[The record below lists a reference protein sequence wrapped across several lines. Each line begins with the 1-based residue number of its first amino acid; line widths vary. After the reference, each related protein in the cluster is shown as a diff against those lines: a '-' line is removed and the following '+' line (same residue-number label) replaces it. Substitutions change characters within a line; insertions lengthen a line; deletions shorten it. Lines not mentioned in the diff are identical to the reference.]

1 MFSKL
6 DLLAKPNRSCDA
18 PHNIHTVGFGV
29 VAMVLYTISL
39 RGLVVTGVIKV
50 LFFFISYAIYYI
62 C

>member
-18 PHNIHTVGFGV
+18 PNIHTVGFGV